1 MKLTT
6 VSNYINHHRIPLS
19 NELYR
24 ALGEDYHFIQTEP
37 MDEERVKMGWGK
49 ELKQIPYL
57 KMYYDEPEACQQ
69 MIMDSD
75 IVIYSGLEEESYIQP
90 RLQKGLPVIRGS
102 ERLYREGQWKAISP
116 RGLRKKYL
124 DHTRYRNAPV
134 YLLCH
139 GAYVASDF
147 HIVRAYPDKMF
158 KWGYF
163 TEVKEYDLDQL
174 FAQKANS
181 RMRERECISILWAG
195 RFLPLKHPEYAI
207 ETAKILKQLNKNFH
221 LDMIG
226 GGEMEGVCK
235 DLVKQYGLEKEV
247 TFHDFMQPTAVR
259 EFMERADIFIFSS
272 NHLEGWGAVL
282 NESMNS
288 ACAVVAGSGIGAV
301 PFLIQDGHNGLIY
314 PNEKIHACI
323 RQVVRL
329 VEDGELRKKLGRNA
343 YETMVSLWNPQ
354 VASKRLLNFCENILS
369 GKVEGEEM
377 GPLSRA
383 EILSPRK
390 GYAYETK

>member
-124 DHTRYRNAPV
+124 DHTRYHNAPV

-163 TEVKEYDLDQL
+163 TEVKEYDLEQL
-174 FAQKANS
+174 FAQKVNS
-181 RMRERECISILWAG
+181 RMRGRECISILWAG
-195 RFLPLKHPEYAI
+195 RFMPLKHPEYAI

-226 GGEMEGVCK
+226 GGEMEQACK
-235 DLVKQYGLEKEV
+235 NLVKQYGLEKEV
-247 TFHDFMQPTAVR
+247 TFHEFMQPTAVR

-301 PFLIQDGHNGLIY
+301 PFLIEDGHNGLIY
-314 PNEKIHACI
+314 PNEKMHACI

-329 VEDGELRKKLGRNA
+329 VEDEELRKKLGRNA
-343 YETMVSLWNPQ
+343 YQTMVTLWNPQ

-369 GKVEGEEM
+369 GKVEGEET
-377 GPLSRA
+377 GPLSKA